1 MLAVLRPFLGDSP
14 LGYFKSPSWL
24 SNSWKAQLDELHPAK
39 GVVDLSKVPLAVL
52 TGPATASAGE
62 SVVIALKGRPHT
74 RFFGQPTAGLPT
86 GNRTFT
92 LPDGAVIA
100 LTTTVELDRN
110 HVQYDGR
117 IAPDV
122 TVAPGAES
130 SPGTDGTLAAA
141 RQWLRDGAQ

>member
-1 MLAVLRPFLGDSP
+1 MIRAASPATKP

-117 IAPDV
+117 V
-122 TVAPGAES
+122 
-130 SPGTDGTLAAA
+130 
-141 RQWLRDGAQ
+141 R